1 MDRKTFIRKT
11 AGTLLLTVLAYA
23 LLSCSS
29 SSDDSNSTSPTSNNP
44 DCLANGTTTVINNNT
59 VGHSFTVSIADV
71 NAGVRKVYNI
81 TGSASHSHLFVI
93 SEDMF
98 TTLKTG
104 VEVRQGS
111 TTFEGHVHS
120 VNVLCK

>member
-1 MDRKTFIRKT
+1 M
-11 AGTLLLTVLAYA
+11 TVLAYA

-29 SSDDSNSTSPTSNNP
+29 DDSIKQLPSGSNPN
-44 DCLANGTTTVINNNT
+44 CLANGTITIINNNT

-71 NAGVRKVYNI
+71 NAGVRKVYDI